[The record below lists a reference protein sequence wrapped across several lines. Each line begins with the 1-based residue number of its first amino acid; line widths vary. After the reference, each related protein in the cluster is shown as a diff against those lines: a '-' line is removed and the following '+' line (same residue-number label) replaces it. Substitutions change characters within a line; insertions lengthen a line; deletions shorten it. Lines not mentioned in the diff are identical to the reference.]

1 LGRNETIKYGL
12 GSYPKEYKKGE
23 VINGESEE
31 RKWKS
36 TCMKKG
42 GQAEKGLHH
51 PGIFMQFP
59 GSEDVASGLPPGV
72 RLGIYLCAHL
82 RTLHAIVDIYRREA
96 SGKYL

>member
-1 LGRNETIKYGL
+1 MRT
-12 GSYPKEYKKGE
+12 
-23 VINGESEE
+23 
-31 RKWKS
+31 
-36 TCMKKG
+36 G
-42 GQAEKGLHH
+42 GQAEKVYIT

-72 RLGIYLCAHL
+72 RLGILGHL